1 MTHQQE
7 QTYSKGLD
15 LSLWKKVLS
24 HAKPYYP
31 QLVLIVVFMGICT
44 LFDVIFPMLTRYAI
58 DHFIG
63 LHTTQGLGWFI
74 AIYAFCTLF
83 QGISIYLFLHYCG
96 RVEVGVCYLIR
107 KEGFKKLQEL
117 PFSYYD
123 TMPVGFLMTRMTSDS
138 QRLADTI
145 GWSLLD
151 LVWGSL
157 FLVFCSIQMLVL
169 NWKLA
174 LIVLAVLPI
183 LAVISWQFQKRIL
196 QSYREVRKTN
206 SEITSAF
213 NEGIMGAKTSKTLV
227 REELNQEEFTTLTS
241 KMKKSSI
248 RAASLSSLL
257 LPIVISI
264 SSVATAIVLSRA
276 GHDVLSG
283 VLTLGT
289 LQLFVT
295 YSIQFFQP
303 VRDLARVFAELQ
315 SAQAAAERVM
325 SLLETEPDIIDTPD
339 VIEAF
344 GDNFHP
350 KKENWPP
357 FGGDITF
364 DNVTFQYKG
373 GETILED
380 FNLNIKAGQ
389 TIALVGETGSGKSTI
404 VNLICRFYEPTR
416 GTILIDGV
424 DYKKRSQLWLQSH
437 LGYVLQQPQLFSGTV
452 AENIAY
458 GKPDATMDEIEA
470 AAKLVYAHDFIMT
483 LEKGYHSLVGEGG
496 GRLSTGQ
503 KQLISFARAILCDPS
518 LFVLDEATSSVDT
531 QTELMIQ
538 QAIQN
543 VLVGRTSFIIAHRLS
558 TIRSADRILV
568 IRDGKILEDGTHH
581 QLLHQKGYYHRLYTS
596 QFEDE
601 MGKSILQQNN

>member
-1 MTHQQE
+1 MDHQQD

-15 LSLWKKVLS
+15 FSLWKKVLS
-24 HAKPYYP
+24 HARPYYP
-31 QLVLIVVFMGICT
+31 QLVLIMVFMGLST
-44 LFDVIFPMLTRYAI
+44 LLDVTFPLLTRYAI

-63 LHTTQGLGWFI
+63 FKTTQGLGLFI
-74 AIYAFCTLF
+74 AIYTFCILL
-83 QGISIYLFLHYCG
+83 QGVAIYLFLHYCG

-107 KEGFKKLQEL
+107 KEGFQKLQEL

-151 LVWGSL
+151 LVWGCL
-157 FLVFCSIQMLVL
+157 FLVFCSVQMLVL

-174 LIVLAVLPI
+174 LIVLAVLPV
-183 LAVISWQFQKRIL
+183 LGVISWQFQKRIL
-196 QSYREVRKTN
+196 QSYRQVRKTN

-227 REELNQEEFTTLTS
+227 REALNQEEFTTLSS

-248 RAASLSSLL
+248 RAASLSALL
-257 LPIVISI
+257 LPMVISI
-264 SSVATAIVLSRA
+264 SSVATAVVLSRA
-276 GHDVLSG
+276 GHDVLFG

-295 YSIQFFQP
+295 YSVQFFEP
-303 VRDLARVFAELQ
+303 VRGLARVFAELQ
-315 SAQAAAERVM
+315 SSQAAAERVM
-325 SLLETEPDIIDTPD
+325 SLLDTKPDIIDTQEVID
-339 VIEAF
+339 VF

-357 FGGDITF
+357 FNGDITF
-364 DNVTFQYKG
+364 DKVSFEYKG
-373 GETILED
+373 GEKVLED
-380 FNLNIKAGQ
+380 FSLSIKAGQ

-404 VNLICRFYEPTR
+404 INLVCRFYEPTR
-416 GTILIDGV
+416 GTIYIDGV
-424 DYKKRSQLWLQSH
+424 DYKQRSQLWLQSH

-458 GKPDATMDEIEA
+458 GKPDATQEEIEA
-470 AAKLVYAHDFIMT
+470 AAKMVYAHDFIMT
-483 LEKGYHSLVGEGG
+483 LEKGYQSSVGEGG

-503 KQLISFARAILCDPS
+503 KQLISFARAIICNPS

-538 QAIQN
+538 RAIQN

-601 MGKSILQQNN
+601 MGKSILQKIV